1 MAKNQPG
8 VCEQLIGKDA
18 TYNNVTN
25 IDAVSG
31 AIKAINAI
39 KEGLGEAFEQEKDYN
54 KAYVGPTSGFDTIQ
68 ETYAATEKMSQVEQ
82 MIFRATTYIGG
93 EGQTTGFTI
102 PATVKSIS
110 SGKYSSS
117 GSTLKNVDIITSH
130 GSGENTCITFLVGID
145 RCYRLVPLRRQVPAL
160 GLHGGRT
167 PLQLRPPFRHAG
179 VEIILPADHA
189 FLVAE
194 DLLCGQPLVPG
205 QRDKAKVHVR
215 CLFIHVYHGR
225 NNIVLAYTL
234 F

>member
-31 AIKAINAI
+31 ATKAINAI

-68 ETYAATEKMSQVEQ
+68 ETYA
-82 MIFRATTYIGG
+82 TTYIGG

-117 GSTLKNVDIITSH
+117 GSTLKNIDIITSH
-130 GSGENTCITFLVGID
+130 GSGENTCITFPVGID

-160 GLHGGRT
+160 GLYRRRT
-167 PLQLRPPFRHAG
+167 TLQLRPPLRHAG
-179 VEIILPADHA
+179 VEIILPANHGL
-189 FLVAE
+189 LVAE
-194 DLLCGQPLVPG
+194 EFLCGQLFIFR
-205 QRDKAKVHVR
+205 QRDEAEVHVR
-215 CLFIHVYHGR
+215 RCFMQRDGR
-225 NNIVLAYTL
+225 CRQRSR
-234 F
+234 

>member
-8 VCEQLIGKDA
+8 VCEQLIGKDT

-31 AIKAINAI
+31 ATKAINAI

-117 GSTLKNVDIITSH
+117 GSTLKNIDIITSH
-130 GSGENTCITFLVGID
+130 GSGENTCITFPVGID

-160 GLHGGRT
+160 GLCRRRIT
-167 PLQLRPPFRHAG
+167 LQLRPPLRHAG
-179 VEIILPADHA
+179 VEIILPANHGL
-189 FLVAE
+189 LVAE
-194 DLLCGQPLVPG
+194 EFLCGQPFIFR
-205 QRDKAKVHVR
+205 QRDEAEVHVR
-215 CLFIHVYHGR
+215 RCFMQRDGR
-225 NNIVLAYTL
+225 CRQRSR
-234 F
+234 